1 MNTINRLASI
11 RIITADIHRLVDF
24 YALITGLEPQWA
36 TPEFAELRWPTS
48 TLAIGSTA
56 TLGPFG
62 GDEIAQAAAN
72 RTVIIEFQV
81 ADCDAE
87 YERVRASD
95 PNVTVAQAP
104 TTMPWGN
111 RSALLRDPDGG
122 LVNLFTPPPAGRHT
136 PTRRDTEST
145 QSLASDAQNY
155 RPVRPAPGS
164 LIEQRATRGMVGRSA
179 PTAA

>member
-1 MNTINRLASI
+1 VRLDSEPTGGARVNTTTRLASI

-136 PTRRDTEST
+136 PH
-145 QSLASDAQNY
+145 
-155 RPVRPAPGS
+155 PA
-164 LIEQRATRGMVGRSA
+164 
-179 PTAA
+179 

>member
-1 MNTINRLASI
+1 MSTTNRLASI

-24 YALITGLEPQWA
+24 YASITGVEPQWA
-36 TPEFAELRWPTS
+36 TPEFAELRWPAC

-56 TLGPFG
+56 TLGLFG

-72 RTVIIEFQV
+72 RSVIVEFQV
-81 ADCDAE
+81 DDCDAE

-95 PNVTVAQAP
+95 PSVTVVQAP

-122 LVNLFTPPPAGRHT
+122 LVNLFTPPAVGRHT
-136 PTRRDTEST
+136 PH
-145 QSLASDAQNY
+145 
-155 RPVRPAPGS
+155 PA
-164 LIEQRATRGMVGRSA
+164 
-179 PTAA
+179 